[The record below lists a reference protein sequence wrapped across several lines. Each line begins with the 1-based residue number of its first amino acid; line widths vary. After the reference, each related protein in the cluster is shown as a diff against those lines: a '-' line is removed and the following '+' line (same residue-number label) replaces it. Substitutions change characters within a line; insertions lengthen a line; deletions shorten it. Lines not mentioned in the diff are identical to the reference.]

1 VWAEQVEEM
10 QTEITALKKHKDETE
25 AELGTLED
33 ELRVLRE
40 DKSSWSTRLTELSQ
54 EKQDAQ
60 DLLQGLRLQFNDL
73 EAKQHASEGTT
84 AELRHM
90 LSSREQAQKRLEKQV
105 ANAADTQKYLDQV
118 LKQSDIKDKTLAKYQ
133 KVALFQTAQV
143 NFMLGEF
150 EESKMLGIQ
159 LERALSLLD
168 IREEELLR
176 LQMEVQSIRNTMASK
191 ARGVDESAGAR

>member
-10 QTEITALKKHKDETE
+10 QTEITEHKDETE

>member
-1 VWAEQVEEM
+1 M